1 MVVTLADKPGSL
13 GNVPSKLGV
22 AGINID
28 CAYTSRAKEKGKV
41 NTYVAVVD
49 VNTALKALRTPVV
62 VGGETN
68 TGSTASRCSNCSVG
82 KL

>member
-1 MVVTLADKPGSL
+1 MADKPGSL
-13 GNVPSKLGV
+13 GNVASKLGV

-49 VNTALKALRTPVV
+49 VNAALKALRTPVVV

-68 TGSTASRCSNCSVG
+68 TGSTASRCSNCSVEN
-82 KL
+82 L